1 MKKLTIVLIALL
13 LVIFKTNAQ
22 QNLTP
27 ELLWK
32 LNRVSGIGI
41 SKDKKYVVYNVSTP
55 NVEENKS
62 SSKKYFVSIEDGKV
76 LSISNID
83 SLVADATISP
93 DTR

>member
-62 SSKKYFVSIEDGKV
+62 SSKKYFVSIEDGASYQTTFK
-76 LSISNID
+76 
-83 SLVADATISP
+83 TFK
-93 DTR
+93 THTT